1 MPALENLRR
10 QLEAAALGI
19 EPPPPEPDPLERV
32 TQAIRDM
39 QIVIDNG
46 SDKDYAPALESLGD
60 ALRAALKV
68 HGDALVQA
76 MGRISINVEAP
87 TVNVEP
93 TPITINP
100 KLEMPRRKPPSLKV
114 SVTAR
119 DQHDNVSEFII
130 EPFTGKLPAPSK
142 PPEHSYE

>member
-1 MPALENLRR
+1 MP
-10 QLEAAALGI
+10 QLEYLLQQLDQMSGKAAPSPA
-19 EPPPPEPDPLERV
+19 PDPIEQI
-32 TQAIRDM
+32 TTAIREM
-39 QIVIDNG
+39 QIVIDSGNE
-46 SDKDYAPALESLGD
+46 KDYAPALASLGE
-60 ALRAALKV
+60 ALKAALKV

-76 MGRISINVEAP
+76 MGRISVNVEAP

-130 EPFTGKLPAPSK
+130 EPFTGKLPAPEK